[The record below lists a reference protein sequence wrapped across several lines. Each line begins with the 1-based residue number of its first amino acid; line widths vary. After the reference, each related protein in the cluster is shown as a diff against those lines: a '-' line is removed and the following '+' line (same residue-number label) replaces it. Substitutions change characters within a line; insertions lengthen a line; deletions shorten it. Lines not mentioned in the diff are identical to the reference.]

1 MNSVLGMKIVFPGY
15 VSAKSSLPFCDRL
28 QNREYECSRNPH
40 GRTRSTYG
48 TALEFTSYYV
58 SNTVLEFSTRH
69 STVCCMRS
77 KCNTVVTLRSYVR
90 LRERPR
96 ETKNAL

>member
-1 MNSVLGMKIVFPGY
+1 LRPRFFFGRTGVRRLPVLDF
-15 VSAKSSLPFCDRL
+15 SLKGR